1 MQRSFYFSQTQKIQR
16 YLVAITSEKM
26 NEFLI
31 CSVCKLTHIR
41 SVIYL
46 WAELLSDLEVSVI
59 VMMNT
64 LGRIYCSRPCDPST
78 S

>member
-1 MQRSFYFSQTQKIQR
+1 MQRSFYFSQTPDFQR
-16 YLVAITSEKM
+16 YFVAVTSEKM

-46 WAELLSDLEVSVI
+46 WAELLSDIEITVMVVISDGEYSLEDI
-59 VMMNT
+59 LFKIM
-64 LGRIYCSRPCDPST
+64 
-78 S
+78 

>member
-1 MQRSFYFSQTQKIQR
+1 MQRSFYFSQTPDLQR
-16 YLVAITSEKM
+16 YLVAVTSEKM

-46 WAELLSDLEVSVI
+46 WAELLSDIEITVMVVISDGEYSLEDI
-59 VMMNT
+59 LFKIM
-64 LGRIYCSRPCDPST
+64 
-78 S
+78 

>member
-16 YLVAITSEKM
+16 YLVAITSEKI

-31 CSVCKLTHIR
+31 CSVCKLTHRR

-46 WAELLSDLEVSVI
+46 WAELLSDLEISVM
-59 VMMNT
+59 VMISDDEYSLEDVLFKTM
-64 LGRIYCSRPCDPST
+64 
-78 S
+78 

>member
-16 YLVAITSEKM
+16 YLVAITTEKM

-31 CSVCKLTHIR
+31 CSVCNLTHIR

-46 WAELLSDLEVSVI
+46 WAELLSDLEISVM
-59 VMMNT
+59 VMISDDEYSLEDILFKTM
-64 LGRIYCSRPCDPST
+64 
-78 S
+78 